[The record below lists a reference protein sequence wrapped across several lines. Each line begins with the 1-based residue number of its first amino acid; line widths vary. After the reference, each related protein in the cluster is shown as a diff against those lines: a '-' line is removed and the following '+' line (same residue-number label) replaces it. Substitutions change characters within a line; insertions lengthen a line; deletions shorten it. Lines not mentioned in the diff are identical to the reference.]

1 MKAVVFNLGCKT
13 NRYET
18 DAMSAEFRAAG
29 IEVSSEL
36 TKADV
41 YVLNTCAVTAEAEKK
56 SRQAVA
62 RIRAKN
68 PDAKIYVC
76 GCASEKSPERF
87 FKDGVKLIIGTAAKQ
102 KFVGEIFFDLEK
114 TENEIACKEKDF
126 SELSLKENKLRE
138 IPIEY
143 EEFSN
148 PPIVNRTRA
157 ELKIQDGCNNFC
169 SYCIIPYLR
178 GRSRS
183 RSLSSVVQEAEYLDG
198 KTREIVL
205 TGINL
210 SAYGKE
216 IGTNLAELVQ
226 RLRHIDARI
235 RLGSFY
241 VEGVTDE
248 LLQALRG
255 LKNFCPHFHLSLQS
269 GDDQVLRAMNRR
281 YSTADYRKAVDK
293 IRDYFPNA
301 GITTDVITCY
311 PTETEEMA
319 KNTLAFLKDVHFSDI
334 HVFVFSKRE
343 GTQAAK
349 LRELPHEIKERRKSE
364 LLKLKT
370 ELQTA
375 FALKNLGVPQSVLVE
390 ETFDGISVGY
400 SENYIRVY
408 TENAEPLQT
417 VVPKILYKDGI
428 K

>member
-18 DAMSAEFRAAG
+18 DVMSAEFRAAG
-29 IEVSSEL
+29 IDVSNEL
-36 TKADV
+36 TKADI
-41 YVLNTCAVTAEAEKK
+41 YILNTCAVTAEAEKK

-62 RIRAKN
+62 RVRAKN

-87 FKDGVKLIIGTAAKQ
+87 LKDGVKTIIGTAAKQ
-102 KFVGEIFFDLEK
+102 NFVGEILSDLKK
-114 TENEIACKEKDF
+114 TENETVCNENDT
-126 SELSLKENKLRE
+126 SELTVNEKTLRE
-138 IPIEY
+138 IPSEY
-143 EEFSN
+143 EEFSY

-183 RSLSSVVQEAEYLDG
+183 RSLSSVVREAEYLDG

-216 IGTNLAELVQ
+216 IGTNLAKLV
-226 RLRHIDARI
+226 RKLRHIEARI

-241 VEGVTDE
+241 VEGITDE
-248 LLQALRG
+248 LLDALHG

-281 YSTADYRKAVDK
+281 YSTEDYRKAVDK
-293 IRDYFPNA
+293 IREYFPNA

-311 PTETEEMA
+311 PTETEAMA
-319 KNTLAFLKDVHFSDI
+319 KNTLEFLKEVNFSDI

>member
-29 IEVSSEL
+29 IDVSNEL

-41 YVLNTCAVTAEAEKK
+41 YILNTCAVTAEAEKK

-62 RIRAKN
+62 RVRAKN

-87 FKDGVKLIIGTAAKQ
+87 LKDGVKTIIGTGAKQ
-102 KFVGEIFFDLEK
+102 KFVGEILSDLKKTGNETARNENDTSEITVNEK
-114 TENEIACKEKDF
+114 T
-126 SELSLKENKLRE
+126 LRE
-138 IPIEY
+138 IPSEY
-143 EEFSN
+143 EEFFY

-183 RSLSSVVQEAEYLDG
+183 RSLLSVVREAEYLDG

-210 SAYGKE
+210 SAYGKD
-216 IGTNLAELVQ
+216 IGTNLAELV
-226 RLRHIDARI
+226 RKLRHIDARI

-248 LLQALRG
+248 LLVALHG

-281 YSTADYRKAVDK
+281 YSTEDYRKAVDK
-293 IRDYFPNA
+293 IRAYFPNA

-319 KNTLAFLKDVHFSDI
+319 KNTLAFLKEVNFSDI

-349 LRELPHEIKERRKSE
+349 LRELPYEIKERRKPE

-375 FALKNLGVPQSVLVE
+375 FALKNLGIPQSVLVE
-390 ETFDGISVGY
+390 ETFDGISIGY

>member
-13 NRYET
+13 NRYES
-18 DAMSAEFRAAG
+18 DAMSAELRAAG
-29 IEVSSEL
+29 IDVSDEL
-36 TKADV
+36 TKADF

-76 GCASEKSPERF
+76 GCASEKSPESFLR
-87 FKDGVKLIIGTAAKQ
+87 DGVKLIVGTAEKQ
-102 KFVGEIFFDLEK
+102 QFIGAILTDLK
-114 TENEIACKEKDF
+114 KNENETEFDESVS
-126 SELSLKENKLRE
+126 SELSANEVARKK
-138 IPIEY
+138 IPNEY
-143 EEFSN
+143 EEFN
-148 PPIVNRTRA
+148 FPPTVNRTRA

-169 SYCIIPYLR
+169 SYCIIPLLR

-183 RSLSSVVQEAEYLDG
+183 RSLSSVVREAEYLDG
-198 KTREIVL
+198 KTREIIL

-210 SAYGKE
+210 SAYGKD
-216 IGTNLAELVQ
+216 IGTNLPELMK

-248 LLQALRG
+248 LLKSLCV
-255 LKNFCPHFHLSLQS
+255 LKHFCPHFHLSLQS
-269 GDDQVLRAMNRR
+269 GDNDVLRAMNRR
-281 YSTADYRKAVDK
+281 YSTEDYRKAVDK
-293 IRDYFPNA
+293 IREYFPNA

-319 KNTLAFLKDVHFSDI
+319 RNTLAFLKEVGFSDI

-343 GTQAAK
+343 GTQAAR
-349 LRELPHEIKERRKSE
+349 LRELPYEIKDKRKSE
-364 LLKLKT
+364 LLKLKS
-370 ELQTA
+370 ELQA
-375 FALKNLGVPQSVLVE
+375 DFALKNLGVPQSVLVE

-408 TENAEPLQT
+408 TENTEPLQT

>member
-29 IEVSSEL
+29 IDVSNEL

-41 YVLNTCAVTAEAEKK
+41 YILNTCAVTAEAEKK

-62 RIRAKN
+62 RVRAKN

-87 FKDGVKLIIGTAAKQ
+87 LKDGVKTIIGTAAKQ
-102 KFVGEIFFDLEK
+102 SFVGEILSDLKK
-114 TENEIACKEKDF
+114 TENETARNENDT
-126 SELSLKENKLRE
+126 SELTVNEKTLRE
-138 IPIEY
+138 IPSEY
-143 EEFSN
+143 EEFSY

-178 GRSRS
+178 GRNRS
-183 RSLSSVVQEAEYLDG
+183 RSLPSVVREAEYLDG

-210 SAYGKE
+210 SAYGKD
-216 IGTNLAELVQ
+216 IGTNLAKLV
-226 RLRHIDARI
+226 RKLRHIDARI

-248 LLQALRG
+248 LLDALHG

-281 YSTADYRKAVDK
+281 YTTEDYRKAVDK
-293 IRDYFPNA
+293 IREYFPNA

-319 KNTLAFLKDVHFSDI
+319 KNTLAFLKDVNFSDI

-349 LRELPHEIKERRKSE
+349 LRELPHEMKERRKSE

-400 SENYIRVY
+400 SQNYIRVY